1 MDGSPPGSSV
11 RGIFQARVLEWV
23 TIAFSRN
30 SVWDV
35 SYEQEQH
42 SMPGGTYTQG
52 QLDQEKQADNHQV
65 QTETKSTKATVTKGI
80 MSDTCKQAMTSH
92 PAATDP

>member
-1 MDGSPPGSSV
+1 
-11 RGIFQARVLEWV
+11 
-23 TIAFSRN
+23 
-30 SVWDV
+30 
-35 SYEQEQH
+35 
-42 SMPGGTYTQG
+42 MPGGTYTQG